1 MGDRSR
7 EISCSHEI
15 SWWAAASGLRVLQR
29 AAGPV
34 PLGDQLLR

>member
-1 MGDRSR
+1 MGDCSH
-7 EISCSHEI
+7 EISCSNKI

-29 AAGPV
+29 AASPV